1 VPGRIRLEPYD
12 PGWASRFEAERD
24 LVEQLLAPWLVGRV
38 EHVGSTAVPGLE
50 AKPILDMIAPVRS
63 LPEASAA
70 EQPLLS
76 AGYGKGVHRPA
87 EAHYFFKPAVER
99 WWQHATTSV
108 RVM

>member
-24 LVEQLLAPWLVGRV
+24 LLEQLLAPWL
-38 EHVGSTAVPGLE
+38 
-50 AKPILDMIAPVRS
+50 PVRS

-70 EQPLLS
+70 AQPLLS

>member
-24 LVEQLLAPWLVGRV
+24 LLEQLLAPWL
-38 EHVGSTAVPGLE
+38 
-50 AKPILDMIAPVRS
+50 PVRS

-70 EQPLLS
+70 AQPLLS
-76 AGYGKGVHRPA
+76 AGYGKGVHRPP